1 MNNNYFPNIKG
12 ALRGEIV
19 REEDNV
25 PSGEQAQDPL
35 SNMDPQ
41 QRIRYLNEVKKLDE
55 QEAKLRLEID
65 KIKKSKEDLK
75 KKYNLTQKEKQVTP
89 WSKTGIQNTI

>member
-1 MNNNYFPNIKG
+1 MNKSYFPNIKG
-12 ALRGEIV
+12 ALRGELV
-19 REEDNV
+19 REEDVV
-25 PSGEQAQDPL
+25 PPGQEPSDPL
-35 SNMDPQ
+35 NDMDPQ
-41 QRIRYLNEVKKLDE
+41 KRINYLNEVKKLDD

-75 KKYNLTQKEKQVTP
+75 KKYNLGQKEKQVTP